1 MLEEDIG
8 ALKSRIWQ
16 SNGTNVADAPFTAEV
31 DRLISVFYDDIG
43 ELNLVS
49 MRSLFDLFVIKTLYV
64 ERGGRDAGVIDYLS
78 EMLTR
83 YLFTRELFP
92 IAHGSRRA
100 LMYLSDLLEE
110 TRRPGSVHFQN
121 LFEAYRKFADN
132 SLFIVGIF
140 PESLRRTRR
149 AGRGMGAFVD
159 RGYFT
164 TNGKTYYRLAAQ
176 HDLAELTQQRETLE
190 KLSAYFDIYSEALR
204 EMSER
209 YVMGLDM
216 NLIADKMLDSFNLY
230 RRTGEKRYIEN
241 ARKYA
246 ALLKID
252 QGRFPALFKRRSRP
266 VILEGPAGSGSDA

>member
-1 MLEEDIG
+1 MLETEIG
-8 ALKSRIWQ
+8 ALKERIWEN
-16 SNGTNVADAPFTAEV
+16 NGTNIADASFTAEV
-31 DRLISVFYDDIG
+31 DRLINVFYDDIG
-43 ELNLVS
+43 ELKVIS
-49 MRSLFDLFVIKTLYV
+49 MRNLFELFVIKTLYV
-64 ERGGRDAGVIDYLS
+64 ERGGRDAGVIDYLG

-100 LMYLSDLLEE
+100 MMYLSDLLEE

-140 PESLRRTRR
+140 PQALRRARR
-149 AGRGMGAFVD
+149 GRSLGTLVD
-159 RGYFT
+159 KSYFT
-164 TNGKTYYRLAAQ
+164 TNGKAYYRLAAQ
-176 HDLAELTQQRETLE
+176 HDLAELTRQRETLI
-190 KLSAYFDIYSEALR
+190 KLSSYFDIYSDALQ

-209 YVMGLDM
+209 YVMGFDM
-216 NLIADKMLDSFNLY
+216 NLIADKMLDCFNLY
-230 RRTGEKRYIEN
+230 RRTHEQHYLEN

-252 QGRFPALFKRRSRP
+252 QGRFPALFKRRARP
-266 VILEGPAGSGSDA
+266 VILDGPPGSA

>member
-1 MLEEDIG
+1 MLEQEIG
-8 ALKSRIWQ
+8 ALKTRIWE
-16 SNGTNVADAPFTAEV
+16 SNGTNVADSAFSDEV

-43 ELNLVS
+43 ELKLVS

-64 ERGGRDAGVIDYLS
+64 ERGGRDAAVIDYLG

-92 IAHGSRRA
+92 ITHGSHQA

-110 TRRPGSVHFQN
+110 TKRPGSVHFQN

-132 SLFIVGIF
+132 SLFIVGVF
-140 PESLRRTRR
+140 PQALRRPRR
-149 AGRGMGAFVD
+149 AGKGLASFVD
-159 RGYFT
+159 RSYFT
-164 TNGKTYYRLAAQ
+164 TNGKTYYRMAAQ
-176 HDLAELTQQRETLE
+176 HDLAEFTRQRETLE
-190 KLSAYFDIYSEALR
+190 KLSAYFDVYSDALQ

-209 YVMGLDM
+209 YVMGFDM

-230 RRTGEKRYIEN
+230 RRTGEQRYIEN

-252 QGRFPALFKRRSRP
+252 QRSFPSLFRRRRSRA
-266 VILEGPAGSGSDA
+266 VILEGPPG

>member
-1 MLEEDIG
+1 MLEAEIG
-8 ALKSRIWQ
+8 VLKTQIWDN
-16 SNGTNVADAPFTAEV
+16 NGRNVADAAFATEV

-43 ELNLVS
+43 ELKVVS

-64 ERGGRDAGVIDYLS
+64 ERGGRDAAVIDYLG

-83 YLFTRELFP
+83 YLFTHELFP
-92 IAHGSRRA
+92 IAHGSHRA

-132 SLFIVGIF
+132 SLFIVGVF
-140 PESLRRTRR
+140 PQSLRRARR
-149 AGRGMGAFVD
+149 AGKGLAAFVD
-159 RGYFT
+159 RSYFVS
-164 TNGKTYYRLAAQ
+164 NGKTYYRLAAQ
-176 HDLAELTQQRETLE
+176 HDLAEFTRQRETLE
-190 KLSAYFDIYSEALR
+190 KLSAYFDVYSDALQ

-209 YVMGLDM
+209 YVMGFDM

-230 RRTGEKRYIEN
+230 RRTGDQHYLEN

-246 ALLKID
+246 ALLKVD
-252 QGRFPALFKRRSRP
+252 QSRFPSLFRRRRSRP
-266 VILEGPAGSGSDA
+266 VILDGPPE